1 VRALAVQVEI
11 EIREQWG
18 EAIRVVNLDVGSI
31 PGRELQFVCFWIG
44 GEFGFEEAFRSD
56 FAHWIRRAF
65 HHHRGVHGLGKKRSN
80 YPAVGGG
87 MGAEDPKRVA
97 VVTADDGFEFVREH
111 AQLLWQRHFMN
122 KAELHLHLEGSIE
135 AETLLAIDPSL
146 SREEIEG
153 NLTCASFEEFL
164 RGYVWVTKLLQAPEH
179 YALATRHLLERL
191 AAQDVTYAEITLS
204 AGVVLWK
211 GQDLGAVYEAIWRET
226 LRSSVKAEAGQRVAE
241 FAVSRRGSG
250 TVAFGIGGD
259 EARGPAEWFRD
270 VFAYARDSGLRL
282 TCHAGETMGP
292 ESIWAA
298 LEIGAE
304 RIGHGIAAVRDEALM
319 RALRERNIP
328 LEICI
333 SSNVC
338 MGLVPSVEEH
348 PVRRLYDAGVPIVLN
363 TDDPAFF
370 RTTLTREYE
379 LAERVCGLPVEEL
392 RANGFRY
399 AFG

>member
-1 VRALAVQVEI
+1 LE
-11 EIREQWG
+11 
-18 EAIRVVNLDVGSI
+18 
-31 PGRELQFVCFWIG
+31 
-44 GEFGFEEAFRSD
+44 
-56 FAHWIRRAF
+56 
-65 HHHRGVHGLGKKRSN
+65 
-80 YPAVGGG
+80 
-87 MGAEDPKRVA
+87 
-97 VVTADDGFEFVREH
+97 
-111 AQLLWQRHFMN
+111 
-122 KAELHLHLEGSIE
+122 KAELHVHLEGSIE

-146 SREEIEG
+146 SREEIEA
-153 NLTCASFEEFL
+153 NLTCGSFAEFM
-164 RGYVWVTKLLQAPEH
+164 RGYVWVTRLLQTPSH

-191 AAQDVTYAEITLS
+191 AAEGVTYAEITLS

-211 GQDLGAVYEAIWRET
+211 GQNLAAVYEAIWRET
-226 LRSSVKAEAGQRVAE
+226 LQSSVKVFWILDAVRHFGAEPGQRVAE
-241 FAVSRRGSG
+241 FAVSQRSSG
-250 TVAFGIGGD
+250 VIAFGIGGD

-270 VFAYARDSGLRL
+270 VFAYARDGGLRL

-319 RALRERNIP
+319 ATLRERNIP

-338 MGLVPSVEEH
+338 MGLVRSVEEH

-370 RTTLTREYE
+370 RTTLTKEYE
-379 LAERVCGLPVEEL
+379 LAERVLGLPVEEL
-392 RANGFRY
+392 GANGFRY
-399 AFG
+399 AFGQL

>member
-1 VRALAVQVEI
+1 
-11 EIREQWG
+11 
-18 EAIRVVNLDVGSI
+18 
-31 PGRELQFVCFWIG
+31 
-44 GEFGFEEAFRSD
+44 
-56 FAHWIRRAF
+56 
-65 HHHRGVHGLGKKRSN
+65 
-80 YPAVGGG
+80 
-87 MGAEDPKRVA
+87 
-97 VVTADDGFEFVREH
+97 
-111 AQLLWQRHFMN
+111 MN

-146 SREEIEG
+146 SREEIEA

-164 RGYVWVTKLLQAPEH
+164 RGYIWVNKRLQTPEH
-179 YALATRHLLERL
+179 YVLATRHLLERL

-211 GQDLGAVYEAIWRET
+211 GQDLAAVYEAIWRET
-226 LRSSVKAEAGQRVAE
+226 LRSSVKAFWILDAVRHFGAEPGQRVAE
-241 FAVSRRGSG
+241 FAVSRRGEG

-270 VFAYARDSGLRL
+270 VFAYARDGGLRL

-319 RALRERNIP
+319 RVLRERNIP

-338 MGLVPSVEEH
+338 MGLVRSVEEH

-363 TDDPAFF
+363 TDDPSFF

-379 LAERVCGLPVEEL
+379 LAGRVFGLPVEGL
-392 RANGFRY
+392 VANSFEY
-399 AFG
+399 AFGQV